1 MEVTVV
7 SMPWIACACLAGRCK
22 RGGFER
28 QGHALAPRVSARDLR
43 PRSFHGRWVLTVIQ
57 GVDILWFSMKRESIG
72 QAGVGVCVCVNPD
85 LFWEVHARS
94 TPDVRFRS
102 GGVNMKS
109 GDAMSRICSTF
120 VVLSLLGGC
129 CLVGVSGLWWCSP
142 SQMAVSISGFGGIW
156 V

>member
-72 QAGVGVCVCVNPD
+72 QAGVGVCVCEPR
-85 LFWEVHARS
+85 L
-94 TPDVRFRS
+94 
-102 GGVNMKS
+102 
-109 GDAMSRICSTF
+109 
-120 VVLSLLGGC
+120 VLGSSCKIYPGCQIQKLGGQHEVRGC
-129 CLVGVSGLWWCSP
+129 DEQNLLNICGFESVGWLLFGRCLRVV
-142 SQMAVSISGFGGIW
+142 V